1 MKKSVSGLPDRAQAL
16 LRSAA
21 EEARERLAADKKRVP
36 SRLKPLIAYIDEHL
50 FDPQLS
56 VAGIKRDCGL
66 RDNSIALRFH
76 AQVGAPP
83 KRYITELRL
92 GTAARLLRDTHL
104 KVWQIGELVGYSGL
118 PVFSKAFDRWAGRR
132 PTVYRRQFRSRQE
145 ANPAPVEA
153 PPGVP
158 QVPEAADGPYDD
170 ETLQRALDGTL
181 PLPEACA
188 LLAHLQEIYRD
199 PGSTTEAPAGDTG

>member
-1 MKKSVSGLPDRAQAL
+1 MRKSVYGLPDRTQAL

-21 EEARERLAADKKRVP
+21 EEARRRLAADKERMP

-76 AQVGAPP
+76 AEVGAPP
-83 KRYITELRL
+83 KRYITDLRL
-92 GTAARLLRDTHL
+92 GTAARLLRDTRL

-145 ANPAPVEA
+145 AGSTAAEA
-153 PPGVP
+153 PPK
-158 QVPEAADGPYDD
+158 VPEAAGRLYED

-188 LLAHLQEIYRD
+188 LLARLEEIYR
-199 PGSTTEAPAGDTG
+199 GSGSKEASGGVSHPFP